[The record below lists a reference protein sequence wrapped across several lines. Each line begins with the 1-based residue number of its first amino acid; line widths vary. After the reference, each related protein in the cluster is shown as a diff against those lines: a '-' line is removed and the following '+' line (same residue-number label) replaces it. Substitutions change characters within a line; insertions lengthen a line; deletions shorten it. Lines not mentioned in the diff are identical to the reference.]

1 MNDLEK
7 LRVILPH
14 WIEHN
19 IGHGKEFAS
28 WADTLNA
35 AGEEEIAQ
43 LLKKA
48 EAFLQDADIALKEAF
63 TRAGGEM
70 SAGGDHHHTHH
81 HHEH

>member
-28 WADTLNA
+28 WADTLNT
-35 AGEEEIAQ
+35 AGEGEIAQ

-48 EAFLQDADIALKEAF
+48 EAFLQDADIALKEALA
-63 TRAGGEM
+63 RAGGEM

-81 HHEH
+81 RHEH